1 MILSVSRRTDIPAF
15 YSDWLL
21 NRLKEGYVLVPNP
34 RNPSRYSQ
42 VQLSPQTV
50 DCIVFWTKN
59 PREMILKLDT
69 ISAMGYDFYIQFTL
83 TPYGREVEAFLPDK
97 KELIETFQK
106 LSAILGPK
114 RVIWRYDPVI
124 LTDQMDVAYHLECFE
139 KMAGLLQG
147 CTDRCVFSFLDFYAR
162 LGTTLRELGAFP
174 IQEGDMF
181 RIGEGFSQS
190 AHKYGIQLSTCCE
203 SVDLSQ
209 FGITHASCIDGDLIE
224 ELTGCRLRKRKDTG
238 QRPGCGCMES
248 VDIGS
253 YDSCTHG
260 CRYCYGVFSQER
272 ARKNRENH
280 DPKAPVL
287 FGSLPENVIITQRPV
302 KSLKDGQ
309 MDFFHLLS

>member
-147 CTDRCVFSFLDFYAR
+147 CTERCVFSFLDFYAR

-190 AHKYGIQLSTCCE
+190 AHKYRIQLSTCCE

-253 YDSCTHG
+253 YDSCAHG